1 MKYQPHT
8 YCSMGCCAEMENSIV
23 SAFGIN
29 YAAFLC
35 VFHNHNHNS
44 YRLFV
49 YVFSWKLCGAL
60 NVINVR
66 SSCETQTQSEDRSI
80 FQRYLWLES
89 HNSTAQLLFEPFEN
103 RKRKIVGGNNSR
115 FVCFS
120 LLACITFYGSFR
132 FHKRIKP
139 QTLVKLKCM
148 MLGKVF
154 TWAIEA

>member
-1 MKYQPHT
+1 MQKWKIPLFLHLVSIMPHSCVCFIIIT
-8 YCSMGCCAEMENSIV
+8 IIHIGCLCTCSVESCAELSMWLMCDRPVRHKPKVKIV
-23 SAFGIN
+23 PFFSDIYDLN
-29 YAAFLC
+29 RIIRLLNC
-35 VFHNHNHNS
+35 SLNH
-44 YRLFV
+44 L
-49 YVFSWKLCGAL
+49 KT
-60 NVINVR
+60 
-66 SSCETQTQSEDRSI
+66 E
-80 FQRYLWLES
+80 
-89 HNSTAQLLFEPFEN
+89 
-103 RKRKIVGGNNSR
+103 KRKIVGGNNSR